1 MRDGWNPHIVNCE
14 GGLHRGGGDK
24 DRQQEQQVHGG
35 GAQGG
40 GGEGGLDFP
49 EKVSLYFPI
58 PQVARLAKSVKEERE
73 SRITWS
79 KINKSKK

>member
-1 MRDGWNPHIVNCE
+1 MRSKCELEPICE

-58 PQVARLAKSVKEERE
+58 PQVARLAKSVKGGKGTQL
-73 SRITWS
+73 SWS
-79 KINKSKK
+79 INKSKK